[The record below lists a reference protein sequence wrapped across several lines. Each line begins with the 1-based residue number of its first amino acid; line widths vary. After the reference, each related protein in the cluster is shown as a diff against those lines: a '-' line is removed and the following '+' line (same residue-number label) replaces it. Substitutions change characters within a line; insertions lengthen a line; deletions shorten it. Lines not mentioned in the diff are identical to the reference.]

1 MFKNSDGRFSI
12 LNLGVFCTRMLC
24 NRLRT
29 QKSNCFQSSGVSQ
42 TGGTLMSSRNA
53 TREDFEYVINCI
65 KNGFI
70 NPLNY
75 ITHRVKFDELKNVFE
90 EWTKPS
96 TGVIK
101 GMVENE

>member
-1 MFKNSDGRFSI
+1 
-12 LNLGVFCTRMLC
+12 
-24 NRLRT
+24 
-29 QKSNCFQSSGVSQ
+29 
-42 TGGTLMSSRNA
+42 MSSRNA
-53 TREDFEYVINCI
+53 TREDFEYVIDCI
-65 KNGFI
+65 KSGFI

-75 ITHRVKFDELKNVFE
+75 ITHRVKFKELKNVFE